1 MKSDSKTSPEYQ
13 RFEDLLKTV
22 LSVPHSKIKRKLEEE
37 KKAKAQR
44 KKRTKQSASRAST
57 DR

>member
-1 MKSDSKTSPEYQ
+1 MKRDSSTSPEYQ

-22 LSVPHSKIKRKLEEE
+22 LAVPHSEIKRKLDAE

-44 KKRTKQSASRAST
+44 KKRAKKPASRA
-57 DR
+57 